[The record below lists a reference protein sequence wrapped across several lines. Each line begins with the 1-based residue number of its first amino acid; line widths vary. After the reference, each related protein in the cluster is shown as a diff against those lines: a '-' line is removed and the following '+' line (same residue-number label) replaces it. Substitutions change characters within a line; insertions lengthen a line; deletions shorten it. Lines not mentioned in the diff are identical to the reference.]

1 VFVPEDGTIRPVQRG
16 TVPRSVVV
24 YPNQTNSRFTTHITV
39 LILLATLSLLGFS
52 IYLPTVQLHLFTLP
66 FINGQSTP
74 TPAPS
79 LIEVPNLNHM
89 NWAEALKTANDAGF
103 QLRPQPSSGTDGI
116 VVKQSPPYPSKA
128 RGGTFIEV
136 QMEVQK
142 ATIPNIPPGTTLG
155 SYEALFQS
163 LGFNKYNVASDG
175 QPPKLS
181 PNTVTKV
188 SPSPGSSVAVDSPIT
203 IYLNDLNGSPAV
215 TPTPSPTA
223 KLSPTPT
230 AKPSLCPSPSPS
242 QTPSPSSSPTPT
254 PK

>member
-1 VFVPEDGTIRPVQRG
+1 VFVPEDSTIRPVQRG
-16 TVPRSVVV
+16 TVPRSAVV
-24 YPNQTNSRFTTHITV
+24 YPNQTNSHFTILITV

-52 IYLPTVQLHLFTLP
+52 NYLSTVQLHLFTLP

-116 VVKQSPPYPSKA
+116 VVKQSPPYPSQA

-142 ATIPNIPPGTTLG
+142 VTIPNIPLPQELHLVPTRL
-155 SYEALFQS
+155 SSRVLALINIMLHLMDS
-163 LGFNKYNVASDG
+163 LQNCH
-175 QPPKLS
+175 QIRL
-181 PNTVTKV
+181 
-188 SPSPGSSVAVDSPIT
+188 
-203 IYLNDLNGSPAV
+203 
-215 TPTPSPTA
+215 
-223 KLSPTPT
+223 
-230 AKPSLCPSPSPS
+230 
-242 QTPSPSSSPTPT
+242 QR
-254 PK
+254 